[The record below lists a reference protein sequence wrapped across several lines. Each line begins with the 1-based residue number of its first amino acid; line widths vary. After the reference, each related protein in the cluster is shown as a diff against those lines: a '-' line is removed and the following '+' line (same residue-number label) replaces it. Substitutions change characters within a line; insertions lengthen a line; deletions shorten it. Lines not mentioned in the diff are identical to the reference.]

1 MLIEL
6 SEFNL
11 KIFIFLIF
19 PIFKRIEDIPRKAYI
34 SNDNQLFKTFRYF
47 LSYSLCF
54 IPFLIIKLRSK
65 NTDNENKEKN
75 PKVEGYSTNSYKSR
89 GQINI
94 LLKKLNRK
102 KNMLNVL
109 YLLILSALGWFCYY
123 FRYFFNEKEYE
134 YAKQSV
140 GIFFIIFDYIVLSR
154 IILKQKLYKH
164 HFLFSLIIAV
174 ILLILF
180 IRTIFYMD
188 SEYMFKTF
196 LFYFFLYIC
205 FGLYDII
212 GKRYMIIFF
221 ESPYFMMLIIGII
234 NIIVLLIVDLF
245 LYLLDS
251 DIDGIIIGFQKNVT
265 SVSKFF
271 IFIIGIIIEW
281 IWNIGIILT
290 IYYFTPCHYFMSE
303 YISEYIYY
311 IVNAFNSNDEFY
323 SAVNIA
329 IFSIAFFINFFCCL
343 VFNEVIILN
352 FCGLDYNTKKRIQER
367 VSKDFTESLSK
378 EIIEIEDDF
387 DNEEET
393 EN

>member
-1 MLIEL
+1 M
-6 SEFNL
+6 
-11 KIFIFLIF
+11 
-19 PIFKRIEDIPRKAYI
+19 
-34 SNDNQLFKTFRYF
+34 
-47 LSYSLCF
+47 
-54 IPFLIIKLRSK
+54 
-65 NTDNENKEKN
+65 
-75 PKVEGYSTNSYKSR
+75 
-89 GQINI
+89 
-94 LLKKLNRK
+94 
-102 KNMLNVL
+102 
-109 YLLILSALGWFCYY
+109 
-123 FRYFFNEKEYE
+123 
-134 YAKQSV
+134 
-140 GIFFIIFDYIVLSR
+140 
-154 IILKQKLYKH
+154 
-164 HFLFSLIIAV
+164 IIAV

-281 IWNIGIILT
+281 IWNIGIRLT
-290 IYYFTPCHYFMSE
+290 IYYYTPCHYFMSE

-352 FCGLDYNTKKRIQER
+352 FCGLDYNTKKRIEER
-367 VSKDFTESLSK
+367 VSKDFTESMSK
-378 EIIEIEDDF
+378 EIIDMEDDF

>member
-1 MLIEL
+1 M
-6 SEFNL
+6 
-11 KIFIFLIF
+11 
-19 PIFKRIEDIPRKAYI
+19 
-34 SNDNQLFKTFRYF
+34 
-47 LSYSLCF
+47 
-54 IPFLIIKLRSK
+54 
-65 NTDNENKEKN
+65 
-75 PKVEGYSTNSYKSR
+75 
-89 GQINI
+89 INIDI

-102 KNMLNVL
+102 NNTLNIL

-123 FRYFFNEKEYE
+123 FRYFFNEKAYE

-281 IWNIGIILT
+281 IWNIGIMLT

-352 FCGLDYNTKKRIQER
+352 FCGLDYNTKKRIEER
-367 VSKDFTESLSK
+367 VSKDYTESLSK
-378 EIIEIEDDF
+378 EIIEMEDDF